1 MPETETPQVAPKLFK
16 KFAGWAFLGL
26 MIAGPLVTMLQET
39 VNGRKLNALAL
50 RVLDLET
57 IYDAEKTTADAYRER
72 PGDEPESEAPFK
84 GTDIPGASE

>member
-1 MPETETPQVAPKLFK
+1 MSDETPKVGLSK
-16 KFAGWAFLGL
+16 KIAGWAFMGL
-26 MIAGPLVTMLQET
+26 LIAGPLVTMLQET

-57 IYDAEKTTADAYRER
+57 IYEAEKTTADAYRDR
-72 PGDEPESEAPFK
+72 PGDDDAPKPDLK